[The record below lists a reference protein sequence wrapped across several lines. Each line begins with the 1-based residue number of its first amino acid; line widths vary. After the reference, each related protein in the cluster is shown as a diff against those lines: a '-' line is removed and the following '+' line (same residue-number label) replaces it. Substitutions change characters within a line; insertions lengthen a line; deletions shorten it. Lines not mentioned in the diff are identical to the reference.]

1 MEWTMAKTTT
11 VQQALIA
18 TLEAEGFCVTKPAAA
33 PQPKAAA
40 KKTQTKTSAK
50 PSTRKTAPKED
61 TVSQTELI
69 ASIVAEVVAK
79 LHTEIQPKAATKT
92 VAAPK
97 APKGRKA
104 PQPKAG
110 RRHIKDGRLFETPVA
125 KLAKGD
131 VFQLS
136 AKGAQYTVTAKRSAK
151 GTTVVGTDHPK
162 VDKFTFG
169 EGRTVLVVS

>member
-1 MEWTMAKTTT
+1 MAKTTT

-18 TLEAEGFCVTKPAAA
+18 TLEAEGFQVKA
-33 PQPKAAA
+33 PNQQ
-40 KKTQTKTSAK
+40 TQKKTSAK
-50 PSTRKTAPKED
+50 PSIRKTAPKED
-61 TVSQTELI
+61 TMTQTDLI

-110 RRHIKDGRLFETPVA
+110 RRHIKDGLLFETPVA

-136 AKGAQYTVTAKRSAK
+136 TKGAQYTVTAKRSAK
-151 GTTVVGTDHPK
+151 GTVTVGTDHPK
-162 VDKFTFG
+162 VEKFAFG
-169 EGRTVLVVS
+169 EGRTVLLVK